1 MMHGSRNLLWL
12 IPLLLV
18 LGWPLY
24 GGVVRSFLAP
34 LEIGESEIRAA
45 RPEEPQQHFTMAG
58 VRFFQEVAGVRQ
70 WRIDSQDLR
79 SGDDDDQ
86 LLLDG
91 VAAVLFRAEV
101 VQLEIVAERGHYN
114 AATELLELEEN
125 VRLQEVSGFVLDT
138 PALTYDE
145 KQGRVSSQA
154 GVVVTSNDLRVQG
167 RNLDYDLADGRYII
181 SGAVRLIMP

>member
-24 GGVVRSFLAP
+24 GGAVRAFLAP
-34 LEIGESEIRAA
+34 PEFRESEIRAA

-58 VRFFQEVAGVRQ
+58 VRFFQDVAGVRQ
-70 WRIDSQDLR
+70 WRIDSRELR
-79 SGDDDDQ
+79 SGDDDDL

-91 VAAVLFRAEV
+91 VAAVLFRAEIA
-101 VQLEIVAERGHYN
+101 QLEIVAERGHYDV
-114 AATELLELEEN
+114 AAELLELAEN
-125 VRLQEVSGFVLDT
+125 VRLRDASGFALDT

-145 KQGRVSSQA
+145 KQGLVSSQA

-167 RNLDYDLADGRYII
+167 RNLDYFLADGRYVI